1 MKTLITF
8 LLFSLIGNLATA
20 QYSQYFMPPI
30 DDDLISTARDVYVV
44 TIAGDTVRG
53 RVNSST
59 AINGQIRALTI
70 KRADKAKFKY
80 KAADIQ
86 VFAIRATQFMNMTSA
101 MSAPNILRASEMD
114 YDKTMKREWIIFDQA
129 LLPNKDKYAL
139 MQLLNPDFSSKI
151 KVYVNP
157 NANESGMLSIGNT
170 AITGGEDTSY
180 FVVTEGKKS
189 EIYKKRKYDD
199 EALTRLYKDCE
210 AFANEY
216 AGEKFKWKD
225 FSEHVLV
232 YDQLCE

>member
-1 MKTLITF
+1 MKSF
-8 LLFSLIGNLATA
+8 LSLFVFALVSFQANA

-30 DDDLISTARDVYVV
+30 DDDLISSSRDVYVV
-44 TIAGDTVRG
+44 TNAGDTVRG

-59 AINGQIRALTI
+59 VINGQIRALTI
-70 KRADKAKFKY
+70 KSPDKTKYKY

-86 VFAIRATQFMNMTSA
+86 VFAIRATQFMNMTSV
-101 MSAPNILRASEMD
+101 MSVPNILRASETD
-114 YDKTMKREWIIFDQA
+114 YDKIMQREWIIFDQA

-151 KVYVNP
+151 KIYVNP
-157 NANESGMLSIGNT
+157 NANETGTLSIGGT

-189 EIYKKRKYDD
+189 EVYRKRKYAD
-199 EALTRLYKDCE
+199 EAMTRLFKDCE

-216 AGEKFKWKD
+216 AGEKFKWSD

-232 YDQLCE
+232 YDQLCN